1 MRGEFDQNH
10 SNELRDA
17 TRSCDVHRDFHHL
30 TLIWTNVNV
39 KSSTSVLGRACF
51 HWQASLPWWF
61 LLAHLASSR
70 PSLCSAA
77 HILNVGWPIETARC
91 VRGGAMAINQRR
103 VILRQSGGMQ
113 FLSVKANLEE
123 VKKKKAGNPEGR
135 IFVETVEM
143 TSITR
148 DLEHITCFASGRWTC
163 FTRGL
168 VSNMLPGYRSPSDP
182 KVSATFTLVME
193 TIVIKTRSDAWKKKY
208 QTLSGVSG

>member
-1 MRGEFDQNH
+1 MWGEFDQNH

-17 TRSCDVHRDFHHL
+17 TRSCDVRRDFHHL

-123 VKKKKAGNPEGR
+123 VKKKKLATQKVVSLLKLLKWHLLPEIWNILPVSLRGDELVLPVDW
-135 IFVETVEM
+135 FP
-143 TSITR
+143 
-148 DLEHITCFASGRWTC
+148 TCCLAIEVHLIQKSQQ
-163 FTRGL
+163 
-168 VSNMLPGYRSPSDP
+168 PSLW
-182 KVSATFTLVME
+182 S
-193 TIVIKTRSDAWKKKY
+193 WKLSSLKPEAMREKKNIRLY
-208 QTLSGVSG
+208 PA